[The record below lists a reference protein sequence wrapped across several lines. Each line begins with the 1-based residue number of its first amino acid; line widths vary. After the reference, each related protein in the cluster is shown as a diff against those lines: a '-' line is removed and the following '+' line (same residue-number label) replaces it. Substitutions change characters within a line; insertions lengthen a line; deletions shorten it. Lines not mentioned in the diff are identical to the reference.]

1 MHVTSLSLRDIRIIE
16 KCDID
21 LDKGVTVFVGDNG
34 QGKTSILE
42 SIYWACHLKSFRHV
56 STDDIIRKNCDQ
68 AQIRIDITDD
78 LRPQDIVANLNR
90 VGRDNVLV
98 NGQKLRR
105 NSDLLGTLRVS
116 IFTPDDLDIIKG
128 SSSLRRE
135 VIDDTLFQISKKYVA
150 ASKDYSRALKQK
162 NAYLKSDE
170 FNDGV
175 LDVLNSSLIASGSQI
190 IRARLVALQSFRSVL
205 QDAYNHISGENS
217 QIVIRYISKI
227 FGNDHGEE
235 IDADEDISIEQLEEL
250 YGRKIEEYSAIEHR
264 RGHCIVGPHRDDLAI
279 FIHDRDSRT
288 QASQGE
294 QRSMALALKMAFHTL
309 VTQKTGDNPVLLLDD
324 VFSELD
330 LGRTHRLVE
339 CLPAAQTFVTTA
351 TDIPAS
357 LKVNETFEVSSG
369 MVKKSKFS

>member
-16 KCDID
+16 KCDIE

-42 SIYWACHLKSFRHV
+42 SIYWASHMKSFRHV
-56 STDDIIRKNCDQ
+56 STDDIIRKTCDSST
-68 AQIRIDITDD
+68 IRVDITDD
-78 LRPQDIVANLNR
+78 LRPQDIVAKLNR

-98 NGQKLRR
+98 NGQKLKR

-135 VIDDTLFQISKKYVA
+135 VIDDTLFQISRKYVA

-170 FNDGV
+170 FDNGV
-175 LDVLNSSLIASGSQI
+175 LDVLNTSLMTSGSQI
-190 IRARLVALQSFRSVL
+190 IRARLVALQNFRSVL
-205 QDAYNHISGENS
+205 EDAYNHISGENS
-217 QIVIRYISKI
+217 QINVRYISKM
-227 FGNDHGEE
+227 FSNDHGEDTDPDENIE
-235 IDADEDISIEQLEEL
+235 IEEL
-250 YGRKIEEYSAIEHR
+250 ERLYYSKFEEYSQIEH
-264 RGHCIVGPHRDDLAI
+264 
-279 FIHDRDSRT
+279 RT

-294 QRSMALALKMAFHTL
+294 QRSLALALKMAFHTL
-309 VTQKTGDNPVLLLDD
+309 VTEKTGDNPVLLLDD

-357 LKVNETFEVSSG
+357 LKVNETFDVSSG
-369 MVKKSKFS
+369 VVKKSKID

>member
-16 KCDID
+16 KCDIE

-42 SIYWACHLKSFRHV
+42 SIYWASHMKSFRHV
-56 STDDIIRKNCDQ
+56 STDDIIRKTCDSST
-68 AQIRIDITDD
+68 IRVDITDD
-78 LRPQDIVANLNR
+78 LRPQDIVAKLNR

-98 NGQKLRR
+98 NGQKLKR

-135 VIDDTLFQISKKYVA
+135 VIDDTLFQISRKYVA

-170 FNDGV
+170 FDNGV
-175 LDVLNSSLIASGSQI
+175 LDVLNTSLMTSGSQI
-190 IRARLVALQSFRSVL
+190 IRARLVALQNFRSVL
-205 QDAYNHISGENS
+205 EDAYNHISGENS
-217 QIVIRYISKI
+217 QINVRYISKM
-227 FGNDHGEE
+227 FSNDHGEDTDPDENIE
-235 IDADEDISIEQLEEL
+235 IEEL
-250 YGRKIEEYSAIEHR
+250 ERLYYSKFEEYSQIEHR
-264 RGHCIVGPHRDDLAI
+264 RGHCIIGPHRDDLQI
-279 FIHDRDSRT
+279 HIHDRDSRT

-294 QRSMALALKMAFHTL
+294 QRSLALALKMAFHTL
-309 VTQKTGDNPVLLLDD
+309 VTEKTGDNPVLLLDD

-357 LKVNETFEVSSG
+357 LKVNETFDVSSG
-369 MVKKSKFS
+369 VVKKSKID